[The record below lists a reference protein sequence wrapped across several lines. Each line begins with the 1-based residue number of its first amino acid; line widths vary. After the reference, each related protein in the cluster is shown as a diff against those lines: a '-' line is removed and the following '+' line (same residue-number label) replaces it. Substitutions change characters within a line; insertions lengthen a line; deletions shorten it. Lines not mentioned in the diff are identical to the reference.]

1 MTRRNVQT
9 LPPAVDIVGCCLPVR
24 DICVI
29 MREVFREGI
38 QFVIVFSFN
47 ISHYILCLLT
57 CLMLPFEL
65 IWCCNS
71 LWLLR
76 ATSLVIF
83 WSEEFFM
90 CFSFWG
96 FRNFFFSLSAVQG
109 FCLCFHLKIFHSTIA
124 ICYHSQFY
132 MSIIYSSH
140 YILILGFCV
149 AVGRDWTLL
158 LGWMNSL

>member
-90 CFSFWG
+90 CLSRFEDLGISFSVSQLFKVFVSVFIWKYSIQQLRYATIVSFTCLSFILHITFW
-96 FRNFFFSLSAVQG
+96 FSVFG
-109 FCLCFHLKIFHSTIA
+109 
-124 ICYHSQFY
+124 
-132 MSIIYSSH
+132 
-140 YILILGFCV
+140 
-149 AVGRDWTLL
+149 LL
-158 LGWMNSL
+158 LGGTEHYC